1 MKTRKNNSE
10 LQNNARAYSA
20 NYKPSKSDVGL
31 GNVDNVR
38 QYSVNNPPP
47 QYPHIRRYSGE
58 EILQNLSYKVWALL
72 APAGT
77 QTLFNIPSSILDD
90 FYDGKIYQINI
101 IMNYSSNG
109 RSFSIPVSEG
119 GIVDSS
125 GSGTNWLGG
134 DFIWNTGNVSSTIST
149 VLRLVLN
156 YQPGSRSKVQL
167 VFNSSKAISVK
178 IIEIQ
183 FLYDKPI
190 T

>member
-31 GNVDNVR
+31 SNVDNIR

-58 EILQNLSYKVWALL
+58 EILQNSSYKTWAIL
-72 APAGT
+72 APTGT

-90 FYDGKIYQINI
+90 FYDGKIHQINI
-101 IMNYSSNG
+101 IMTYSSNG
-109 RSFSIPVSEG
+109 RSFSIPVPRG
-119 GIVDSS
+119 GTVDSS
-125 GSGTNWLGG
+125 INTNWIGG
-134 DFIWNTGNVSSTIST
+134 DFIWSTGNVSSTIST

-156 YQPGSRSKVQL
+156 YQPGSRSEVRL
-167 VFNSSKAISVK
+167 VFNSSKSISVK

-183 FLYDKPI
+183 FLYDEPI